1 MIRFV
6 LVAAMIVFLQGWPS
20 LLAAAES
27 PCTTFPAGSLSY
39 RECVRTVSK
48 LQEEARLK
56 ENLKQILEMR
66 VLTGLEP
73 WLCDP
78 NGAVGISGIAGT
90 PGGRMTGV
98 YQNLTPN
105 PTRGIALTFQF
116 YGQQGG
122 FSGQVQTPVTPGALG
137 PGQTGAFGLNMP
149 GQKGD
154 PQKGIEPWAC
164 FRLAVTELAQ

>member
-6 LVAAMIVFLQGWPS
+6 LVAALIVFLQGWPS

-27 PCTTFPAGSLSY
+27 PCGSFPAGSLSY
-39 RECVRTVSK
+39 RECIRTVSK
-48 LQEEARLK
+48 QQEEARLK
-56 ENLKQILEMR
+56 ETLKQILDMR

-90 PGGRMTGV
+90 PGGRMTGT

-116 YGQQGG
+116 YGQDLR
-122 FSGQVQTPVTPGALG
+122 FSGQVQTPVTPGALS
-137 PGQTGAFGLNMP
+137 PGQAGAFGLNMP
-149 GQKGD
+149 DQKGD
-154 PQKGIEPWAC
+154 SRKGIDPWTC
-164 FRLAVTELAQ
+164 FRLAVTELSQ